1 MDTERWRPPASPE
14 FATVA
19 LRFAAMLR
27 AQGANDAL
35 VAAAWLAADAEQRGD
50 IGIDLSDVIE
60 DDVRIDGLA
69 LLVPVAACLDAVP
82 PDHPLLARDLSTR
95 LYLRRQWA
103 QEIRVA
109 TALDARLQAP
119 PRFVSG
125 SAAQTVA
132 DASTQVQERAA
143 ADALRA
149 SLFVL
154 GGGPGTG
161 KTRSIALIRDGFLKL
176 APNRPVLLAAP
187 TGKAAQRLRESLE
200 AHHVAMGSVTEA
212 PRTGTVHRLLKD
224 RDVLTDAAAV
234 IIDEASM
241 LDLGLLDRLLAAL
254 TPETAL
260 VLVGDPAQLA
270 SVEAGRVLGDLFE
283 ALSLRDPDSR
293 NHCLLRHNF
302 RADRALFPLAE
313 AARAGDHDAFAAALD
328 EAPDHVAFYPCH
340 NPAELHDHLSRQ
352 VDAARADG
360 KTLNA
365 GVAFLCAHRAGSF
378 GVTGVNAFLEAY
390 WPHGAGPNRPVPIL
404 LEASVPELDL
414 WNGDLGELIVQ
425 DGIRGFRR
433 GTLFVPEALLPRFAP
448 GYALTV
454 HRAQGSEFAS
464 IVLVLPDRASAVLS
478 RELLY
483 TAITRARQ
491 RVVILGAP
499 ASLETALARPLARSS
514 GLGQRLGSSG
524 PSW

>member
-19 LRFAAMLR
+19 LRFAAMVR
-27 AQGANDAL
+27 AQGASDAL

-50 IGIDLSDVIE
+50 IGIDLADVIE
-60 DDVRIDGLA
+60 HDVRIDALS
-69 LLVPVAACLDAVP
+69 LLVPVAECLEAVR
-82 PDHPLLARDLSTR
+82 PDHSMLARDLKTR
-95 LYLRRQWA
+95 IYLRRQWA
-103 QEIRVA
+103 QEVRVA
-109 TALDARLQAP
+109 SALNARLQARSIDATEMP
-119 PRFVSG
+119 VRP
-125 SAAQTVA
+125 VA
-132 DASTQVQERAA
+132 DAHMQAQEHAA
-143 ADALRA
+143 ADALSAR
-149 SLFVL
+149 LYVL

-161 KTRSIALIRDGFLKL
+161 KTRSIALIRDGFLRM

-200 AHHVAMGSVTEA
+200 VHQAADSEAEA
-212 PRTGTVHRLLKD
+212 PRTSTVHRLLKD
-224 RDVLTDAAAV
+224 RDVLADAAAV

-254 TPETAL
+254 APETAL

-283 ALSLRDPDSR
+283 ALSARDPR
-293 NHCLLRHNF
+293 GRIHLLLRHNF

-313 AARAGDHDAFAAALD
+313 AARLGDHDAFYSALEQASD
-328 EAPDHVAFYPCH
+328 RVAFYPCH
-340 NPAELHDHLSRQ
+340 DATGLHEQLSRQ
-352 VDAARADG
+352 VDAALAAGRS
-360 KTLNA
+360 LNS
-365 GVAFLCAHRAGSF
+365 GVAFLCAHRVGTF
-378 GVTGVNAFLEAY
+378 GAAGVNAFLESH
-390 WPHGAGPNRPVPIL
+390 WPQGAGPNRPMPVL

-414 WNGDLGELIVQ
+414 WNGDLGELVVQ
-425 DGIRGFRR
+425 DGMRGFRR
-433 GTLFVPEALLPRFAP
+433 GTLFVPEALLPGFAP

-454 HRAQGSEFAS
+454 HKAQGSEFDS

-499 ASLETALARPLARSS
+499 SSLEAALARPLARSS
-514 GLGQRLGSSG
+514 GLGQRLGSSNT
-524 PSW
+524 SC